1 MWTASAVRVA
11 METVSQLRLVK
22 DLTALRLE
30 GNKNPVSIL
39 FRWMILIIFQDITPS
54 GSFKLRFY
62 ILFIVMLQKTK
73 INIAVTDLNLL
84 ATYF

>member
-1 MWTASAVRVA
+1 MSYLVLARHVAQASVKDSAAPAQCAQHRAEQLSQSAVTECEQSLVSAVRVA

-39 FRWMILIIFQDITPS
+39 FR
-54 GSFKLRFY
+54 
-62 ILFIVMLQKTK
+62 
-73 INIAVTDLNLL
+73 
-84 ATYF
+84 